1 MPGDPG
7 KRGEKAGEGHPGD
20 SETRGRLGLI
30 PGATG
35 PQTFSV
41 GGPRKGPAYLG
52 FVEQKPHEGGEQQG
66 RGKRGARSQLLG
78 ESGKGGGGGLF
89 GQGHGVGGT
98 HAAER
103 AVGYA
108 PNPTRLAKGLRGS
121 PRALLQPGH
130 RSRLRSHRTPSATW
144 GSNRYCGAQRALL
157 RLNLPT
163 ARSQPTGP
171 GARAPADWLTRRAS
185 SFATSAPGRG
195 GAGPG
200 TTPRPA
206 FAPPREPARGRRR
219 GRRARP
225 KPMTLG
231 PQRRGNPTGKES
243 TSYHWSAQGL
253 GSTIFGVLGRCSP

>member
-1 MPGDPG
+1 M
-7 KRGEKAGEGHPGD
+7 
-20 SETRGRLGLI
+20 
-30 PGATG
+30 
-35 PQTFSV
+35 
-41 GGPRKGPAYLG
+41 
-52 FVEQKPHEGGEQQG
+52 
-66 RGKRGARSQLLG
+66 
-78 ESGKGGGGGLF
+78 
-89 GQGHGVGGT
+89 
-98 HAAER
+98 
-103 AVGYA
+103 
-108 PNPTRLAKGLRGS
+108 
-121 PRALLQPGH
+121 LQPGH
-130 RSRLRSHRTPSATW
+130 RSRRRSHRTPSATW

-206 FAPPREPARGRRR
+206 FAPPRESARGRRR

-231 PQRRGNPTGKES
+231 PRRRGNPTGAKRGRAVTGRPRGWAPTDNLWGPWETLPLRS
-243 TSYHWSAQGL
+243 SVSQPGGPPPGQQAIVKLGL
-253 GSTIFGVLGRCSP
+253 WTLLRP